1 MRAPVTLC
9 AALFLALLV
18 AIPATATPD
27 GFLEAWFLYE
37 QGKAK
42 MDSPG
47 GGELGE
53 ALLLFAQA
61 IDKRGGA
68 FPEAELAIGDIYRAE
83 GAFAIHTS
91 TIRAGTIYAGAVC
104 AFAEHAI
111 AV

>member
-42 MDSPG
+42 MDLAVAVG
-47 GGELGE
+47 KKLY
-53 ALLLFAQA
+53 
-61 IDKRGGA
+61 DKRQDI
-68 FPEAELAIGDIYRAE
+68 AERTARRDIERALKE
-83 GAFAIHTS
+83 KG
-91 TIRAGTIYAGAVC
+91 RG
-104 AFAEHAI
+104 E
-111 AV
+111 